1 MESIGKQGELRVAII
16 HDWFITIGGAEK
28 VLSQLLQLYPDA
40 DVFCV
45 ADFFNS
51 NQRDKILLG
60 KNTKKTYIQQL
71 PFSRKLYR
79 FMVPFLYK
87 SIERFDLNEYDLIL
101 SSSHSIA
108 KGVRKSKDQIHIC
121 YCHTPMRYVWNM
133 KKTYIE
139 QIPFPFKSIA
149 MRQLQKMKD
158 WDFSTAQSID
168 YFITNSHFV
177 ASRIKKNYNRESQV
191 IHPPVDKNYFT
202 LPTESPDA
210 SMPKDYFLV
219 VSRLVHYKKI
229 KLIIETFNNFPNQQL
244 IIIGEGPQ
252 EKSLKKIAAKNTTFV
267 GYQSNEVV
275 KQYFQNAKA
284 VVLAAVEDFGITSL
298 EAQACGTPI
307 IALNYGGYTETVVDH
322 ETGLLFKEQTVDSLS
337 ETLNSF
343 LTNAIAFDEQT
354 IRKHA
359 EKFSNERFK
368 KELKDFV
375 DLKLNNG
382 STV

>member
-1 MESIGKQGELRVAII
+1 MEGIGKQSKLKVAII

-28 VLSQLLQLYPDA
+28 VLSQLLQLYPNA

-45 ADFFNS
+45 VDFFNEP
-51 NQRDKILLG
+51 QRNKILLG
-60 KNTKKTYIQQL
+60 KSTKKTFIQRL
-71 PFSRKLYR
+71 PFSRQLYR
-79 FMVPFLYK
+79 FMVPFFYK
-87 SIERFDLNEYDLIL
+87 SIEKFDLKEYDLII

-108 KGVRKSKDQIHIC
+108 KGVRKSEGQIHIC

-133 KKTYIE
+133 KKTYLE

-168 YFITNSHFV
+168 YFIANSYFV
-177 ASRIKKNYNRESQV
+177 ASRIQKNYHRDSSV

-202 LPTESPDA
+202 IQTELPDPSFPQN
-210 SMPKDYFLV
+210 YFLV

-229 KLIIETFNNFPNQQL
+229 KLIIEAFHHFPNEHL

-252 EKSLKKIAAKNTTFV
+252 EKALKQIAQKNTTFV
-267 GYQSNEVV
+267 GYQSNEMV
-275 KQYFQNAKA
+275 KKYFQNAQA
-284 VVLAAVEDFGITSL
+284 VLLAAVEDFGITSL

-307 IALNYGGYTETVVDH
+307 IALNYGGYKETVVNS
-322 ETGLLFKEQTVDSLS
+322 ETGLLFKEQTVDSLTT
-337 ETLNSF
+337 TLHLF
-343 LTNAIAFDEQT
+343 LKKERQFDKES

-359 EKFSNERFK
+359 EKFSNERFRQEI
-368 KELKDFV
+368 KEFV
-375 DLKLNNG
+375 DLKLANG
-382 STV
+382 STK